1 MNRKRNDYLDLSDEE
16 SELAGS
22 DHNDFED
29 SRLFRVSAKRRKLGN
44 AESDEDSPDSDDP
57 AENADS
63 RDLVT
68 GTPSR
73 SQSKDE
79 STLQTTKPASSTL
92 QNPKLKP
99 LTPSQLASSQR
110 KARKTGV
117 VYLSRIPPFMKPA
130 TLRHLLS
137 PYGLLKRVFLTPEST
152 TIRTKRKRS
161 GGNKK
166 RSFID
171 GWVEFASKK
180 KAKICVET
188 LNANVI
194 GGKKGGWYHDDL
206 WNLKYLKGFKWED
219 LMEQVQHEEQVR
231 DSRLR
236 AEIQSEARERRLF
249 LENVERAKGEK
260 GMEAKRARKKGV
272 RGDDGDELDGEALE
286 RVGRERT
293 FRQNKVKERDK
304 GLESYDQQEDV
315 KRVLSKIF

>member
-171 GWVEFASKK
+171 GVS
-180 KAKICVET
+180 
-188 LNANVI
+188 
-194 GGKKGGWYHDDL
+194 
-206 WNLKYLKGFKWED
+206 
-219 LMEQVQHEEQVR
+219 
-231 DSRLR
+231 
-236 AEIQSEARERRLF
+236 SE
-249 LENVERAKGEK
+249 
-260 GMEAKRARKKGV
+260 
-272 RGDDGDELDGEALE
+272 
-286 RVGRERT
+286 
-293 FRQNKVKERDK
+293 
-304 GLESYDQQEDV
+304 
-315 KRVLSKIF
+315 